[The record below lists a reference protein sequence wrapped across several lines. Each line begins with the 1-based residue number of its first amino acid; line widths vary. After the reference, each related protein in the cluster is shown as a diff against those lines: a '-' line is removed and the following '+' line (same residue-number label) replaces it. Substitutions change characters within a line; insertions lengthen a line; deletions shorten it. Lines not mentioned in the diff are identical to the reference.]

1 MPAGHIERYIA
12 ELFIFITYTELRAA
26 VGVSHPARRKI
37 GARVKTVGIVPA
49 LNLRQQPR
57 YHGVVNAKYSA
68 AVKRNAVKM
77 FFKSQ
82 LDILKSPV
90 IIKMVVVY
98 IGRHSY
104 GRRELQKRT
113 VGLVGFGHKKFSAP
127 ELGSALNIFKPAA
140 YNHCRVQPAEL
151 QNQRCQGSGRGF
163 TVSSGYRHR
172 IFKPREFREHFHSG
186 YHGYLAF
193 KRAKHLGI

>member
-113 VGLVGFGHKKFSAP
+113 VGLVGFSPPNSKTSDVKEVVVVLP
-127 ELGSALNIFKPAA
+127 
-140 YNHCRVQPAEL
+140 
-151 QNQRCQGSGRGF
+151 
-163 TVSSGYRHR
+163 
-172 IFKPREFREHFHSG
+172 
-186 YHGYLAF
+186 
-193 KRAKHLGI
+193 